1 MGERPLRGIFIISH
15 PMSKFKVFLKLFW
28 QNASAD
34 LQEVCLLLNT
44 QGARKK
50 VHRITMTGCLA
61 CREPPPLP
69 RRERDLS
76 SKGFGDH

>member
-1 MGERPLRGIFIISH
+1 
-15 PMSKFKVFLKLFW
+15 MSKFKVFLKLFW

-44 QGARKK
+44 
-50 VHRITMTGCLA
+50 HRITMTGCLA